1 MTNHSYLNTIAAI
14 LIALLYFNSHYCT
27 IAPII
32 QQNEGPNF
40 SRDVRTC
47 TLPHFMHFLG
57 LFLCILLWPYL
68 CFDRLSMSD
77 LMMRNQI
84 LGLRRAGMSVEEISV
99 ALEIDVMGV
108 KLALEATGGSVAVRK
123 AVKEDSSE
131 DITDDVSEQEAKEMM
146 GIIKNIA
153 RDEESGVYARL
164 NAAKYAHGAKR
175 GYHKRHL
182 DMNVGSGELLLKINE
197 AYMSASMRARAAL
210 TGQSLTAK
218 ELTVIEAPTTVEA
231 NSVEPIVEPQLIDQT
246 TPSQPA
252 ALNPRP
258 FKI

>member
-1 MTNHSYLNTIAAI
+1 
-14 LIALLYFNSHYCT
+14 
-27 IAPII
+27 
-32 QQNEGPNF
+32 
-40 SRDVRTC
+40 
-47 TLPHFMHFLG
+47 
-57 LFLCILLWPYL
+57 
-68 CFDRLSMSD
+68 
-77 LMMRNQI
+77 MMRNQI
-84 LGLRRAGMSVEEISV
+84 IGLRRAGMTCEEISV
-99 ALEIDVMGV
+99 ALEIDSAVV
-108 KLALEATGGSVAVRK
+108 RLALEAVGGSAVLRK
-123 AVKEDSSE
+123 AVKEDASE

-153 RDEESGVYARL
+153 RDEDSGVYARL

-231 NSVEPIVEPQLIDQT
+231 NAIETPANQSPIDV
-246 TPSQPA
+246 QPA

>member
-1 MTNHSYLNTIAAI
+1 
-14 LIALLYFNSHYCT
+14 
-27 IAPII
+27 
-32 QQNEGPNF
+32 
-40 SRDVRTC
+40 
-47 TLPHFMHFLG
+47 MHFLAFKSV
-57 LFLCILLWPYL
+57 FLSGISVAL
-68 CFDRLSMSD
+68 RALSMSD

-84 LGLRRAGMSVEEISV
+84 IGLRRAGMSCEEISV
-99 ALEIDVMGV
+99 ALEIDHMVV
-108 KLALEATGGSVAVRK
+108 KLALEAVGGSVAVRSEARK
-123 AVKEDSSE
+123 EALKED
-131 DITDDVSEQEAKEMM
+131 DITDDVSEGEAKEMM

-153 RDEESGVYARL
+153 RDEDSGVYARL

-231 NSVEPIVEPQLIDQT
+231 NAIETPIDQT
-246 TPSQPA
+246 TQSQPA